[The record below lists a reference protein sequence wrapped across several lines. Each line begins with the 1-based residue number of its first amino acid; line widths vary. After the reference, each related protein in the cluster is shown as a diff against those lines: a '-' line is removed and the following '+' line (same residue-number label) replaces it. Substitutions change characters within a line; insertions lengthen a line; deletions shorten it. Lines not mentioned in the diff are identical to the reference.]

1 MESLYWDWRHF
12 DKPAAAEGVDE
23 VLAAIAEKLPGLGYT
38 NVAVAQ
44 DVHGY
49 KGELLL
55 AATFLHINASS
66 YWQVIA
72 VGGTG
77 SSTAAQAEI
86 KEVANVIQN
95 LEFV

>member
-1 MESLYWDWRHF
+1 MSALYWDWRHF
-12 DKPAAAEGVDE
+12 DKPAAAEGVDD
-23 VLAAIAEKLPGLGYT
+23 VLAAIAKELPGLGYT
-38 NVAVAQ
+38 KVAVAQ
-44 DVHGY
+44 DVHGF

-55 AATFLHINASS
+55 AATFLHINATS

-77 SSTAAQAEI
+77 SSTTAHAEI
-86 KEVANVIQN
+86 KEVANVIKN